1 MGRLYKTVK
10 LDPHRPTKEEKVVKL
25 TTFTGHAATARALAK
40 QIGVGEKT
48 IRRAE
53 KFTDAVEM
61 LREVSP
67 QAVERV
73 LRGEVRDAL
82 TELPKVPKGSVS
94 VCSEGVRKRSAFHQ
108 TDFDGVASGTKGA
121 TVEGAGAIG
130 LRRHAR
136 GHRRT
141 HGRTRVLRGYTGAQA
156 GRAAR

>member
-82 TELPKVPKGSVS
+82 TELPKVPKEALAFVAK
-94 VCSEGVRKRSAFHQ
+94 ELEKGVRSIKRILMEWRQEQKEQQLKERAPL
-108 TDFDGVASGTKGA
+108 GRVGTH
-121 TVEGAGAIG
+121 AG
-130 LRRHAR
+130 
-136 GHRRT
+136 
-141 HGRTRVLRGYTGAQA
+141 TGARTGA
-156 GRAAR
+156 CEF

>member
-1 MGRLYKTVK
+1 LNGLSFQTVEREFRDLDEVLIWVDRNQLGRRNLTDEQRAFVMGRLYKTVK

-82 TELPKVPKGSVS
+82 TELPKVP
-94 VCSEGVRKRSAFHQ
+94 SEALAFVAQKIEEGKR
-108 TDFDGVASGTKGA
+108 VIK
-121 TVEGAGAIG
+121 EI
-130 LRRHAR
+130 L
-136 GHRRT
+136 
-141 HGRTRVLRGYTGAQA
+141 
-156 GRAAR
+156 

>member
-1 MGRLYKTVK
+1 
-10 LDPHRPTKEEKVVKL
+10 VVNL

-82 TELPKVPKGSVS
+82 TELPKVPKEAFSFVAK
-94 VCSEGVRKRSAFHQ
+94 ELEEEARSIKQILMEWRQEQKEQQLKERAPL
-108 TDFDGVASGTKGA
+108 GRVGTH
-121 TVEGAGAIG
+121 AG
-130 LRRHAR
+130 
-136 GHRRT
+136 
-141 HGRTRVLRGYTGAQA
+141 TGART
-156 GRAAR
+156 GAREF

>member
-1 MGRLYKTVK
+1 
-10 LDPHRPTKEEKVVKL
+10 VVNL

-82 TELPKVPKGSVS
+82 TELPKVPK
-94 VCSEGVRKRSAFHQ
+94 EAFS
-108 TDFDGVASGTKGA
+108 FVAK
-121 TVEGAGAIG
+121 E
-130 LRRHAR
+130 LEEEAR
-136 GHRRT
+136 RRT
-141 HGRTRVLRGYTGAQA
+141 HGRTRVLRGYMGAQA

>member
-82 TELPKVPKGSVS
+82 TELPKVP
-94 VCSEGVRKRSAFHQ
+94 SEALAFVAQKIEEGKR
-108 TDFDGVASGTKGA
+108 VIK
-121 TVEGAGAIG
+121 EI
-130 LRRHAR
+130 L
-136 GHRRT
+136 
-141 HGRTRVLRGYTGAQA
+141 
-156 GRAAR
+156 